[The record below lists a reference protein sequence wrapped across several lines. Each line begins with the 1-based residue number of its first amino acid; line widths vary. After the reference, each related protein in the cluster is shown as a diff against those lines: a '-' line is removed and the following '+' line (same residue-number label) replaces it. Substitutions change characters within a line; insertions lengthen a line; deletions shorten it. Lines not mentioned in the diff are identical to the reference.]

1 MAILGLTYK
10 VPGRSRAILPKYR
23 HSVHIRQNWNDDWEY
38 IPYLTALSATQAI
51 LPGRSRAEF
60 VYRFGDMKREDTESF
75 FTWQSLAQRIAGGVY
90 DAYIAIRAWAQDEP
104 AYTLW
109 TGIVPAQSFDIF
121 ATQTVLSPQLAGMS
135 GDQRLVAYGWD
146 HVVERRSV
154 PGAWV
159 YGDGTGDH
167 IDWAPQFNERLV
179 RGATQIGNRSE
190 FKIDYTPP
198 AGSPGEVSFGFGNDV
213 DSDGNPFAWSVRDVI
228 EYLLFWS
235 GQRPL
240 VDHAASTEPNFVI
253 GGPTTA
259 LGKSTHDVIGYL
271 DGLQAITRQEGRNVW
286 SMLKELLPRTRGIG
300 ATFVPKSDSVP
311 TIGSGPT
318 FFVNPDH
325 LLPEGDMELQLFSLT
340 DIPGVVGDFEFPQN
354 PTSEVIVLD
363 KDRDVEKAIIS
374 IDSLKTYDKV
384 IVQGSRTVSA
394 FSCRTTPG
402 EELAAEIEPAWSP
415 ADETAYEQLRDIVD
429 GKTADEQ
436 RTDTR
441 WERVFQTFRFPDD
454 FDWTNGVF
462 QLNPTYDADGEV
474 QLSRGGAF
482 LNPPDLLSW
491 LPIQSDGET
500 TAESKEP
507 RLLAPIVIVEKFDD
521 EGDPTGV
528 WQQVET
534 PEDAGEPSGASVTIE
549 DRDGLMKIS
558 YQDVPHVLARNHF
571 TPVTDPK
578 FEPVFDYN
586 NMIVTIA
593 VRTDTR
599 PTVEVLTG
607 APGGKELRV
616 LTIPIP
622 EVEVW
627 VVAPGTVDGIRPHG
641 QPRFF
646 PGGRVVRDDT
656 ARLRSV
662 AALAK
667 AVYSKRRASVRVTRK
682 GLLDIHPLGRMIAGV
697 TVGQQSTPV
706 NAVVMQRTWDFVA
719 ETTTVQTGILN
730 LDVRGVR

>member
-10 VPGRSRAILPKYR
+10 VPGRNRAILPKYR
-23 HSVHIRQNWNDDWEY
+23 HSVHIRQNWDDDWEFV
-38 IPYLTALSATQAI
+38 PYLTALSATQAI

-60 VYRFGDMKREDTESF
+60 VYRFGDMKREDTTSF
-75 FTWQSLAQRIAGGVY
+75 FQWLSLAQRIAGGVY
-90 DAYIAIRAWAQDEP
+90 DAYIAIRAWPEGDP

-109 TGIVPAQSFDIF
+109 SGIVPAQSFDIF
-121 ATQTVLSPQLAGMS
+121 ATQTTLSPQLAGIA

-146 HVVERRSV
+146 HVLERRSV

-167 IDWAPQFNERLV
+167 IDGAPPFNDRLF

-198 AGSPGEVSFGFGNDV
+198 AGSAGEVSFGFENDV

-240 VDHAASTEPNFVI
+240 LDHAASSEPNFVI

-259 LGKSTHDVIGYL
+259 LGDASHDVIGYL
-271 DGLQAITRQEGRNVW
+271 DRMQNTTRQEGRNVW
-286 SMLKELLPRTRGIG
+286 SILKELLPRMRGIG
-300 ATFVPKSDSVP
+300 AMFVPKANTVP
-311 TIGSGPT
+311 TIGSGVT
-318 FFVNPDH
+318 LTGNPNH
-325 LLPEGDMELQLFSLT
+325 LLPEGDIELQVFSESDT
-340 DIPGVVGDFEFPQN
+340 PSVVGTFKFPSN
-354 PTSEVIVLD
+354 PSSEIIVLD
-363 KDRDVEKAIIS
+363 KDIDVEKAIIS
-374 IDSLKTYDKV
+374 IDSLQTYDQV
-384 IVQGSRTVSA
+384 IVQGSQTVSC
-394 FSCRTTPG
+394 FSARPNQVQ
-402 EELAAEIEPAWSP
+402 LVEIVTAWAT
-415 ADETAYEQLRDIVD
+415 ADRTAYEQLTSVD
-429 GKTADEQ
+429 GGKTADQQ
-436 RTDTR
+436 RRDPR
-441 WERVFQTFRFPDD
+441 WGRVFRTFRLPDD
-454 FDWTNGVF
+454 FAWNPGVGSV
-462 QLNPTYDADGEV
+462 NPTFDRDGNV
-474 QLSRGGAF
+474 ALTQVGAF

-507 RLLAPIVIVEKFDD
+507 RLLAPIVIVEKFDED
-521 EGDPTGV
+521 GNATGI

-534 PEDAGEPSGASVTIE
+534 PEDAGELKGGRVTIH
-549 DRDGLMKIS
+549 DRDGLIEVS
-558 YQDVPHVLARNHF
+558 YQEAPHILGRNHF
-571 TPVTDPK
+571 NPAEPPD

-586 NMIVTIA
+586 NMIATIA

-616 LTIPIP
+616 LTIPVP

-627 VVAPGTVDGIRPHG
+627 VVAPGTVIGVNPDGSPKLYAG
-641 QPRFF
+641 T
-646 PGGRVVRDDT
+646 RVVRDDSD
-656 ARLRSV
+656 RLRSV

-697 TVGQQSTPV
+697 TVAQQSTPV